1 MKVLLVAP
9 PIMDYMEGRLVPI
22 AMDAHRTCPP
32 YGMYLLASTLRAAG
46 HEVALADLI
55 AEGTNSIGDHATTLG
70 DFQLVGIGCTSMSW
84 PTALRLSA
92 PWSWRS

>member
-46 HEVALADLI
+46 HEVGFGRFD
-55 AEGTNSIGDHATTLG
+55 
-70 DFQLVGIGCTSMSW
+70 C
-84 PTALRLSA
+84 
-92 PWSWRS
+92 